1 MYTDNGKVRALIR
14 AALNERSME
23 RYILM
28 WLGDTSGL
36 NTYFESW
43 ALIRDNEASN
53 LLPSIAA
60 GLGSILFA
68 ITVDSSDLNVASV
81 AETVSPKPT
90 REIIIAVPTV
100 SSSNERK
107 STSSTK
113 RSQIIS
119 FEDDENATV
128 ANNNIL
134 KSTTPPATAVPLS
147 HACLKYQEKEKLAK
161 EKRKTIK
168 TDSTYERIMNTTE
181 SICTNPTSNVV
192 QCSETDYIEPES
204 PTTIQIFNPNNETY
218 PSPTSSFDFKESDS
232 CVSKTTDGSSIAS
245 NATTHSSSSVQ
256 NPESLQPSQENS
268 MHSSISSAH
277 DSVAALRHMISMEG
291 VYTSKIQELEKRCA
305 SLEEQVTALRL

>member
-1 MYTDNGKVRALIR
+1 M
-14 AALNERSME
+14 
-23 RYILM
+23 
-28 WLGDTSGL
+28 
-36 NTYFESW
+36 
-43 ALIRDNEASN
+43 
-53 LLPSIAA
+53 
-60 GLGSILFA
+60 
-68 ITVDSSDLNVASV
+68 ASV
-81 AETVSPKPT
+81 ADTVPTRQT

-107 STSSTK
+107 STSFTK

-128 ANNNIL
+128 TNNNML

-161 EKRKTIK
+161 EKLKRIK
-168 TDSTYERIMNTTE
+168 TDSAYERIMNTTE
-181 SICTNPTSNVV
+181 PISTNPTSNIV
-192 QCSETDYIEPES
+192 QSSETDYIEPES

-218 PSPTSSFDFKESDS
+218 PSPTSSFEFKESDS
-232 CVSKTTDGSSIAS
+232 CVSKTTDSSSIAS
-245 NATTHSSSSVQ
+245 NTTTHSSNSIQ

-277 DSVAALRHMISMEG
+277 NSVAALRHMISMEG

-305 SLEEQVTALRL
+305 SLEEQVTALTL